1 MAMAYIYGLAS
12 IGLLASTIINKQKTI
27 KALKTAWNL
36 FIKILPMLL
45 ITLILVSVVLFFLPD
60 QVIAK
65 YLGTSDVFIGAILA
79 SIVGAI
85 SLLPGFITFPLC
97 GLLLSQ
103 GVSYTVLAAFTTS
116 LMMVGI
122 VTFPLEKKYFG
133 TKLTIVRN
141 LVSFAIAIIVSI
153 GIGIVYGEVF

>member
-1 MAMAYIYGLAS
+1 MMAYIYGLAS
-12 IGLLASTIINKQKTI
+12 ISLLTSAIINKQKTI

-36 FIKILPMLL
+36 FVKILPLL
-45 ITLILVSVVLFFLPD
+45 IVTLILVSVVLYFLPD
-60 QVIAK
+60 YVIAK
-65 YLGTSDVFIGAILA
+65 YLGTSDVFVGVIIA
-79 SIVGAI
+79 SVVGAI
-85 SLLPGFITFPLC
+85 SLLPGFITFPLS

-116 LMMVGI
+116 LMMVGV

-133 TKLTIVRN
+133 TKLAIVRN

-153 GIGIVYGEVF
+153 GIGIIYGEVF